1 MKSIKEIFTSF
12 FKKEEPKKM
21 ELKEPRKIASKERED
36 HSLERFVDAQER
48 MYDIALAEV
57 KSGKKLSH
65 WIWYIF
71 PQLKGLGESNNSRY
85 YGIDDIDEAKA
96 YLNHPILGT
105 RLREI
110 TSVFLDSVG
119 KNVQD
124 VFGYLDAMK
133 VRSCMTLFN
142 EVSEDDLFRKVLE
155 RYYSGLADEKTL
167 AILGK
172 LDVKF
177 LCGAMAGDIIG
188 SFYEFNATKKYDFY
202 LFTPFSKFTDDTV
215 MTVAN
220 ADWLITGDSLLGVMQ
235 DYGNRY
241 PHAGYGGMF
250 RKWLREDEPKP
261 YNSFG
266 NGSAMRV
273 SPVGWAF
280 DTLGKTLEAAKE
292 SAEVTHNHPEGIK
305 GSQATAACIFLA
317 RTGKSK
323 EEIKDYIEKTFG
335 YNLSRTCDE
344 IRLDYHF
351 DVTCQG
357 SVPESIIAFL
367 ESTDFESA
375 VRLAVSLGGDADTMG
390 AITGGIAEAY
400 YGGVPEHIRKEVL
413 KRLPNEF
420 IDVMQKFYQKFV
432 DK

>member
-1 MKSIKEIFTSF
+1 MMQSHE
-12 FKKEEPKKM
+12 
-21 ELKEPRKIASKERED
+21 RKD

-48 MYDIALAEV
+48 MYERALEEV

-71 PQLKGLGESNNSRY
+71 PQLKGLGMSGNSYY
-85 YGIDDIDEAKA
+85 YGIDDIEEARA
-96 YLNHPILGT
+96 YLHHPVLGD
-105 RLREI
+105 RLWEI
-110 TSVFLDSVG
+110 TTAFLNLTGV
-119 KNVQD
+119 KAQD

-142 EVSEDDLFRKVLE
+142 EVAKDDLFKRVLD

-167 AILGK
+167 TILGK
-172 LDVKF
+172 LNVKF
-177 LCGAMAGDIIG
+177 LCGAIAGDIIG
-188 SFYEFNATKKYDFY
+188 SVYEWHTTKNTDFY
-202 LFTPFSKFTDDTV
+202 LFTLSSKFTDDTV

-220 ADWLITGDSLLGVMQ
+220 ADWLLTGDSLLGVMQ

-250 RKWLREDEPKP
+250 RSWLREDEPKP

-280 DTLGKTLEAAKE
+280 DTLEETLEAAKQ
-292 SAEVTHNHPEGIK
+292 SAEITHNHPEGIK
-305 GSQATAACIFLA
+305 GAQATSACIFMA

-323 EEIKDYIEKTFG
+323 QEIKDYIEKRFG

-344 IRLDYHF
+344 IRPTYDF

-375 VRLAVSLGGDADTMG
+375 IRLAVSLGGDADTMG

-400 YGGVPEHIRKEVL
+400 YGGVSEHIRKEVL

-420 IDVMQKFYQKFV
+420 IVVMQKFYQKFV
-432 DK
+432 EKSNG